1 MRRTVA
7 FLVVLGLLSS
17 LAFPPWHTASAD
29 GPDAGIVVDLHEIDM
44 VQMTNNTALLVVER
58 AYYNNTGESEFN
70 DTLHSWLPVTS
81 HVISMACENNSSTTV
96 MRRVDMTGYK
106 CYNFS
111 RDMTDENVIA
121 FTAFEENETLSYFGQ
136 NATLSLNASNGN
148 GTSWHSVP
156 VNITVGLGNES
167 RSSTPSGQ
175 GLWMNASDE
184 RMDAVQLSAS
194 QTVISAGQLINVTS
208 QSLWNETVSFS
219 VDGLPLGWEAHVRN
233 DTAEI
238 DTVDLEPNE
247 TKTLTFVVELPPHKM
262 LMEFLYILY
271 LEPSGNVTMSATY
284 EQSFL
289 YNVTDYSLW
298 LFSRDSSTVSSP
310 ANYSH
315 IHHPLWTLP
324 DWLHSLYMFDPD
336 WSESEAD
343 FHEIIGSPSAGDSL
357 QLVIEWEEEIGG
369 TEVEESFPLWILAA
383 ILLLIVAVIVL
394 IFMWKRSRGPEEKE
408 EAEESSE
415 RPEAVSGRR
424 EEIAESLREAEAAF
438 AAGHI
443 SRPFYD
449 DLRGKYESELEETEE
464 PQEDPEIVALK
475 GEKEKLLRAIKGL
488 QRKRDEGKISESA
501 FQRLVEDYKKRA
513 IEVMKHIDRRRG

>member
-17 LAFPPWHTASAD
+17 FAFPPWHTASAD

-44 VQMTNNTALLVVER
+44 VQMTNNTAFLVVER
-58 AYYNNTGESEFN
+58 AYFNNTGESEFN
-70 DTLHSWLPVTS
+70 DTLHSWLPVRS
-81 HVISMACENNSSTTV
+81 RVISMACGDNSSTTV

-106 CYNFS
+106 CYDFS
-111 RDMTDENVIA
+111 RDVTDENVIA

-136 NATLSLNASNGN
+136 NATLVLNASNGN

-156 VNITVGLGNES
+156 VNITVGWGNES
-167 RSSTPSGQ
+167 RFSTPSGQ
-175 GLWMNASDE
+175 GLRINASDE

-194 QTVISAGQLINVTS
+194 QTVISASHLINVTS

-247 TKTLTFVVELPPHKM
+247 TRTLTFVVELPPHKM

-271 LEPSGNVTMSATY
+271 LEPSGDVKKSATY

-298 LFSRDSSTVSSP
+298 LFSRDGSTVSSP

-324 DWLHSLYMFDPD
+324 DWLHSIYIFDPD

-343 FHEIIGSPSAGDSL
+343 FHEIIASPSAGDSL
-357 QLVIEWEEEIGG
+357 QVVIEWEK
-369 TEVEESFPLWILAA
+369 EVGEGFPLWILAA
-383 ILLLIVAVIVL
+383 IVVLIVSAIVL
-394 IFMWKRSRGPEEKE
+394 VFMWKRSREPEEKE
-408 EAEESSE
+408 ETEEPSE
-415 RPEAVSGRR
+415 RPEAVKGRR
-424 EEIAESLREAEAAF
+424 EEIAESLREAEATF

-443 SRPFYD
+443 SKPFYE
-449 DLRGKYESELEETEE
+449 DLKSKYEGELDEVEGQ
-464 PQEDPEIVALK
+464 QEDPEIVALK

-488 QRKRDEGKISESA
+488 QRKRDEGEISESA

-513 IEVMKHIDRRRG
+513 IDIMKQIDQRRG

>member
-1 MRRTVA
+1 
-7 FLVVLGLLSS
+7 
-17 LAFPPWHTASAD
+17 
-29 GPDAGIVVDLHEIDM
+29 
-44 VQMTNNTALLVVER
+44 
-58 AYYNNTGESEFN
+58 
-70 DTLHSWLPVTS
+70 
-81 HVISMACENNSSTTV
+81 
-96 MRRVDMTGYK
+96 
-106 CYNFS
+106 
-111 RDMTDENVIA
+111 
-121 FTAFEENETLSYFGQ
+121 
-136 NATLSLNASNGN
+136 LNASNGN

-156 VNITVGLGNES
+156 VNITVGWGNES
-167 RSSTPSGQ
+167 RFSTPSGQ
-175 GLWMNASDE
+175 GLRINASDE

-194 QTVISAGQLINVTS
+194 QTVISASQLINVTS

-247 TKTLTFVVELPPHKM
+247 TKTLTFVIELPPYKM
-262 LMEFLYILY
+262 LMEFFYIVY
-271 LEPSGNVTMSATY
+271 LEPSGDVRESVTY

-310 ANYSH
+310 ATYSH

-324 DWLHSLYMFDPD
+324 DWLHSIYMFDPD

-357 QLVIEWEEEIGG
+357 QVVIEWEK
-369 TEVEESFPLWILAA
+369 EVGEGFPLWILAA
-383 ILLLIVAVIVL
+383 VVLLIVVVIVL
-394 IFMWKRSRGPEEKE
+394 GLLWKRSRRPEEME
-408 EAEESSE
+408 EAEEPSE
-415 RPEAVSGRR
+415 GPKAVKGRR

-443 SRPFYD
+443 SKPFYD
-449 DLRGKYESELEETEE
+449 DLKSKYEGELDEVEEQ
-464 PQEDPEIVALK
+464 QEDPEIVALK

-513 IEVMKHIDRRRG
+513 IDVMRHIDQRRG